1 MSTVPAVPRILADL
15 GAEYAA
21 GAAAGRGGALWRLA
35 EPGRQL
41 DSNLVRLGPDAAV
54 GEHAENDLDVLLVVL
69 EGSGRLDGPEGSLE
83 LEPRAVL
90 WLPRRSRRSLTAGP
104 DGLAYLTVHQRRAG
118 LGIGNLTAAPVL
130 QPAEGGEG
138 PCMLD
143 RVCPECG
150 RMASEASALYCSRC
164 GEALPA
170 RDGHSNE

>member
-1 MSTVPAVPRILADL
+1 MSTVPAVPRILVDL

-21 GAAAGRGGALWRLA
+21 GAAADRGGALWRLA

-41 DSNLVRLGPDAAV
+41 DSNLVRLGPGAGV
-54 GEHAENDLDVLLVVL
+54 GEHAESDLDVLLVVQ

-83 LEPRAVL
+83 LAPRAVV
-90 WLPRRSRRSLTAGP
+90 WLPRGSRRALAAGP
-104 DGLAYLTVHQRRAG
+104 AGLAYLTVHQRRPP
-118 LGIGNLTAAPVL
+118 LGISNLTAAVT
-130 QPAEGGEG
+130 EGGEG
-138 PCMLD
+138 PCLLD

-150 RMASEASALYCSRC
+150 RLAAEASARYCSRC